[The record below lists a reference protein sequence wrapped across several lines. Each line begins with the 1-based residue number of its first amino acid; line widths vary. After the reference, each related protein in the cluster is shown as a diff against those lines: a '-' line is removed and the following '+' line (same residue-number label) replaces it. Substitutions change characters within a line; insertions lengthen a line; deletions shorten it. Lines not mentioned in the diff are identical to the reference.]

1 MRIAFI
7 SDVHANIVALKA
19 VLEDVDKMGIQTIV
33 SAGDVVGYY
42 PFPNETIRTL
52 RDRKVIGIRGN
63 HDRSVLTANTNMMNM
78 MASAAV
84 RWTVQNMEREGMEY
98 LRKLK
103 DHMDFH
109 VSTLRA
115 TVHHGSPFDEDEY
128 VFEHNVEDEMLKACP
143 GSKMLVLGHTHVPYV
158 VHLERGY
165 VINPGSVGQPRDGDP
180 RACYILHDTTKDSFE
195 IRRVEYDI
203 SAVEEAV
210 MKAGLPSKNASRLR
224 DGV

>member
-19 VLEDVDKMGIQTIV
+19 VVEEIDRLGIQTIV
-33 SAGDVVGYY
+33 SAGDIVGYY
-42 PFPNETIRTL
+42 PFPNETVRL
-52 RDRKVIGIRGN
+52 FKERKVTGIRGN

-84 RWTVQNMEREGMEY
+84 MWTAQRMERESMEY
-98 LRKLK
+98 LHSLK
-103 DHMDFH
+103 DHADMHFGIQ
-109 VSTLRA
+109 RA
-115 TVHHGSPFDEDEY
+115 SVHHGSPFNEDEY
-128 VFEHNVEDEMLKACP
+128 VFEDEVTEDMLEACP
-143 GSKMLVLGHTHVPYV
+143 GSKLLVLGHTHVPYV
-158 VHLERGY
+158 VQMNKGY

-180 RACYILHDTTKDSFE
+180 RACFIAYDTTKGSFD

-210 MKAGLPSKNASRLR
+210 LREDLPEELAMRLWR
-224 DGV
+224 GE